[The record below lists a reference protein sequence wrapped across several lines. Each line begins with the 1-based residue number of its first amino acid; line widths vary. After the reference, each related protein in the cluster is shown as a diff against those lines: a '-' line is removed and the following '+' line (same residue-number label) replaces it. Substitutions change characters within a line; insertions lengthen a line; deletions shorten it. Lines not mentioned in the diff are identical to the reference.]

1 MKRTIDINIL
11 GIGLSVK
18 TEQNEEEV
26 KRIEEYVNNKILEIV
41 NTDKTVDTLYL
52 ITLAALNIASDY
64 FNVVKERNE
73 IEQCFEE
80 KVERL
85 IDFVESNI

>member
-64 FNVVKERNE
+64 FNVVKERSE
-73 IEQCFEE
+73 IEQCFEK

-85 IDFVESNI
+85 IDFVDSNI